1 MSADHDLSGRTNGHG
16 PAAEA
21 ASVIAVLDR
30 PAPAAP
36 PSPPRRPLT
45 RLTRVAVPFIVVLAL
60 LETIGLG
67 TRYLLTDHR
76 WVITDNA
83 KIDGDQIE
91 ITAPVT
97 GVLSQW
103 RIDLG
108 SSLSRNE
115 VVGRVRIENTGAQV
129 SKVIKSPSRGTVALI
144 SAAEGQYVTQ
154 GALLATAYGDQGI
167 YVTARVPEQEIGDV
181 RVGAPVDIL
190 VDAHPGVPVTGTV
203 SVISPATAG
212 VDELTAD
219 PNGDPLDLNS
229 SPYPGSDTD
238 PQNPQRVDQYI
249 PVKILL
255 AHTGNVA
262 LMPGM
267 NVTVH
272 IHRS

>member
-1 MSADHDLSGRTNGHG
+1 MTTEHDVSGRTIDQG
-16 PAAEA
+16 PATKA
-21 ASVIAVLDR
+21 AIAVLDR

-36 PSPPRRPLT
+36 PAPPRRPLT
-45 RLTRVAVPFIVVLAL
+45 RLTRIAVPFIVVLAL
-60 LETIGLG
+60 LETVGLG

-91 ITAPVT
+91 IIAPVT
-97 GVLSQW
+97 GVLSRW

-108 SSLSRNE
+108 SSLDRNE

-129 SKVIKSPSRGTVALI
+129 NKVIRSPNRGTVAFVG
-144 SAAEGQYVTQ
+144 AAEGQYVTQ

-167 YVTARVPEQEIGDV
+167 YVTARVPDSEIGDV
-181 RVGAPVDIL
+181 RLGAPADIL
-190 VDAHPGVPVTGTV
+190 VDAYPGARVRGTV
-203 SVISPATAG
+203 SAISPATAG
-212 VDELTAD
+212 VDELTQD
-219 PNGDPLDLNS
+219 PNGDPLDLAS

-249 PVKILL
+249 PVKIQLTD
-255 AHTGNVA
+255 TGDVA

-267 NVTVH
+267 NATVH